1 MLGEEGATEAACDG
15 STIEATTTGSESS
28 NLIIECRA
36 RPPHS
41 IRAFR
46 ARGAELA
53 VLYGRYAHICTSD
66 TYGCTLISDPIL
78 PEGHRGVWLLR
89 TVRYYL

>member
-53 VLYGRYAHICTSD
+53 VLRPHTMPYRPLSC
-66 TYGCTLISDPIL
+66 
-78 PEGHRGVWLLR
+78 
-89 TVRYYL
+89 

>member
-41 IRAFR
+41 ITHTLLLSER
-46 ARGAELA
+46 
-53 VLYGRYAHICTSD
+53 SD
-66 TYGCTLISDPIL
+66 L
-78 PEGHRGVWLLR
+78 PGLS
-89 TVRYYL
+89 

>member
-53 VLYGRYAHICTSD
+53 VLRPIRTICTSD